1 MTAPNQSSIGAAT
14 VAPQGELQ
22 GRYSP
27 RRAPT
32 GSTQTAAASGRL
44 VPPTVSACAIRGRR
58 WSSAFHWRFFLA
70 LLLGLVWIGPAW
82 WDRRALYALPLWD
95 GLVLVAWLTDL
106 RRLPKPEELTVS
118 RHWSEPVSL
127 DIDSRVELRLENHG
141 KRAVAVSIED
151 DVPAVLSPTL
161 PKFTLSV
168 PAGGLAVASYSVR
181 PTTRGDIPLGRV
193 FLRYHG
199 AVMFAERWATVEAG
213 QMIRVYPN
221 LREPQRYTLYLIRSR
236 QIELEK
242 RLKRMV
248 GRGREFESLREFRE
262 SDEIRDISWTAT
274 ARRGKLISKVYQ
286 AERSQSVFLV
296 VDAGRLM
303 LAKTGVRSQES
314 GVRSQTTEVRSQESQ
329 VRTRKPV
336 EASSQSNVMSLESG
350 ILNVDSQAGFRKQ
363 PSTPAQPPA
372 HLPTCPPAD
381 LPSWP
386 PAQSASDRRT
396 PPLTK
401 LDYAV
406 NAALT
411 LAHVAQHSGDMTGL
425 LTYGRNLQ
433 SYLPCARGA
442 EHLRHFLDQLAMV
455 SGEPVEADHAL
466 AADSLLA
473 RHRRRSLVVWITDLA
488 ETAATPDVI
497 EAASRLLS
505 RHLVLFAV
513 VGEPELRA
521 LLARRPETP
530 DQMYKYVAA
539 QQVIQRRELLLR
551 RMRERGALALEFTP
565 DRLSP
570 EIVNQYL
577 QIKWKGLL

>member
-1 MTAPNQSSIGAAT
+1 MTAPGRLLAST
-14 VAPQGELQ
+14 VSAQ
-22 GRYSP
+22 
-27 RRAPT
+27 
-32 GSTQTAAASGRL
+32 AASGR
-44 VPPTVSACAIRGRR
+44 R
-58 WSSAFHWRFFLA
+58 WAAAFQWRFFLA

-82 WDRRALYALPLWD
+82 WNRRALYALPLWD
-95 GLVLVAWLTDL
+95 GVVLIAWFADL
-106 RRLPKPEELTVS
+106 ARLPKPKELTVS
-118 RHWSEPVSL
+118 RRWCEPVSL
-127 DIDSRVELRLENHG
+127 DINSRVELRVDNHG
-141 KRAVAVSIED
+141 RRAVEVSIED

-161 PKFTLSV
+161 PRFTLTV
-168 PAGGLAVASYSVR
+168 PPGGSASAAYSVC
-181 PTTRGDIPLGRV
+181 PTRRGDIQVGQV

-199 AVMFAERWATVEAG
+199 AVRFAERWATAETR
-213 QMIRVYPN
+213 QTIRVYPN
-221 LREPQRYTLYLIRSR
+221 LREPERYTLYLIRSR
-236 QIELEK
+236 QIEQEK
-242 RLKRMV
+242 RLKRLV

-262 SDEIRDISWTAT
+262 SDEFRDISWTAT

-303 LAKTGVRSQES
+303 LARTRSQEP
-314 GVRSQTTEVRSQESQ
+314 GFRSQDSGFGSQKSEAGSQRS
-329 VRTRKPV
+329 KPFW
-336 EASSQSNVMSLESG
+336 QSADLPTS
-350 ILNVDSQAGFRKQ
+350 
-363 PSTPAQPPA
+363 PSA
-372 HLPTCPPAD
+372 HLPTCPPARNS
-381 LPSWP
+381 P
-386 PAQSASDRRT
+386 
-396 PPLTK
+396 PPLMK

-411 LAHVAQHSGDMTGL
+411 LAHVAQHSGDTTGL
-425 LTYGRNLQ
+425 LTYGRKLQ

-442 EHLRHFLDQLAMV
+442 EHLRHVLEQLASV

-473 RHRRRSLVVWITDLA
+473 RHRRRSLVVWLTDLA

-521 LLARRPETP
+521 LVARRPESP
-530 DQMYKYVAA
+530 EQMYQYVAA
-539 QQVIQRRELLLR
+539 QQMVHRRDLLLR
-551 RMRERGALALEFTP
+551 RMREQGALAMEFLP
-565 DRLSP
+565 GQLSP